1 MIELILVKELILLK
15 VIEVKNAWFATISFL
30 IIDSNFKILCAMDA
44 MIWQYKCYYKQC
56 CCYHY

>member
-15 VIEVKNAWFATISFL
+15 VIEVKNARFATISFL

-44 MIWQYKCYYKQC
+44 MI
-56 CCYHY
+56 